1 MLASLLRGKK
11 GREGRGRT
19 LSWETPAEALQ
30 DGLGLC
36 RCHRVSKAHGAGEA
50 HGIGVAHSEVH
61 GIDVAHNEAHG
72 AGTAHGVHAAHGAE
86 PPQEGS
92 AGGQGIAASP
102 LCLRGLNTSDKRGA
116 RAPSSTSST
125 PSHLLAREPQLP
137 KCARRTRTGVGGEA
151 AFCVGV
157 LVG

>member
-1 MLASLLRGKK
+1 MLVSLLWGKK

-36 RCHRVSKAHGAGEA
+36 PSHGASEAHGAGAAHGAGEA
-50 HGIGVAHSEVH
+50 HGINMAHGISKAHSEAH
-61 GIDVAHNEAHG
+61 GIDV
-72 AGTAHGVHAAHGAE
+72 AHGAE
-86 PPQEGS
+86 PPQGS
-92 AGGQGIAASP
+92 SPGGQGIAASFLP
-102 LCLRGLNTSDKRGA
+102 SERPARLRQAWCTCSQLRLQHALPPSRQGAPTSQMHEKDKDG
-116 RAPSSTSST
+116 
-125 PSHLLAREPQLP
+125 
-137 KCARRTRTGVGGEA
+137 GGGEA

>member
-1 MLASLLRGKK
+1 MGWVCAGV
-11 GREGRGRT
+11 T
-19 LSWETPAEALQ
+19 
-30 DGLGLC
+30 
-36 RCHRVSKAHGAGEA
+36 VSEAHGAGEA

-72 AGTAHGVHAAHGAE
+72 AGTAHGVHAAHGVGEAHGISEAHEVNAAHGAE

-102 LCLRGLNTSDKRGA
+102 LCLRGLNASDKRGA
-116 RAPSSTSST
+116 RAPSSASST